1 MDTIKTKKLLSQNSI
16 WVVLIF
22 MVILMTVLS
31 PTFLTPKNIVSV
43 LTTESIT
50 GILAMGV
57 MWAILSRG
65 IDLSPGAVV
74 ALTGV
79 ITASMAQKYEYGA
92 SRLLARV
99 FPNLPDFPVLLAIL
113 AGVLVGTAFGVL
125 NGWLIAYTKIP
136 AFIATLGTQLIA
148 RALGLLYTNA
158 YPIPELKPSFKNVAQ
173 FELFQVGGASVTVV
187 IVIFIIFT
195 TISGFM
201 LTQTRFG
208 KTIYAIGGNDQAAR
222 VAGIDVE
229 KNLIKVYTWC
239 AFCASV
245 GGVLL
250 AARSGAGNAS
260 VGVNYELDAIAAAT
274 VGGTSHSGGVCRISG
289 VIAGILILG
298 ILKNGM
304 MLLQISPY
312 IQQVFKGVIIILA
325 VVFDMRKNAKK
336 S

>member
-1 MDTIKTKKLLSQNSI
+1 MNAKRTLNAKQWMSQNSI

-22 MVILMTVLS
+22 MAALMSILS
-31 PTFLTPKNIVSV
+31 PTFLTAKNLVSV

-50 GILAMGV
+50 GILAVGV
-57 MWAILSRG
+57 MWCILSKG
-65 IDLSPGAVV
+65 IDLSPGALV

-79 ITASMAQKYEYGA
+79 VTASLAQKFEYGA
-92 SRLLARV
+92 SRLL
-99 FPNLPDFPVLLAIL
+99 PNLPDIPVVVAIL
-113 AGVLVGTAFGVL
+113 AGLAVGTFFGVV
-125 NGWLIAYTKIP
+125 NGLLIAYTKIP

-148 RALGLLYTNA
+148 RALAQLYTNA
-158 YPIPELKPSFKNVAQ
+158 YPIPELKPGLKNVAQ
-173 FELFQVGGASVTVV
+173 FELFQISGASVTV
-187 IVIFIIFT
+187 IIIIFILFAC
-195 TISGFM
+195 ISGFM

-208 KTIYAIGGNDQAAR
+208 KAIFAIGGNDQAAR
-222 VAGIDVE
+222 VAGINVE
-229 KNLIKVYTWC
+229 KNIIKVYTWC

-250 AARSGAGNAS
+250 AARSGAGNSS

-289 VIAGILILG
+289 VIAGILIMG

-304 MLLQISPY
+304 MLLKISPY
-312 IQQVFKGVIIILA
+312 LQQVCKGIIIIAA

-336 S
+336 N

>member
-1 MDTIKTKKLLSQNSI
+1 MNMKKTLHAKQWMSQNSI

-22 MVILMTVLS
+22 MVVLMSILS
-31 PTFLTPKNIVSV
+31 PTFLTAKNIVSV

-50 GILAMGV
+50 GILAVGV
-57 MWAILSRG
+57 MWCILSKG
-65 IDLSPGAVV
+65 IDLSPGALV

-79 ITASMAQKYEYGA
+79 VTASLAQKFEYGA
-92 SRLLARV
+92 SRL
-99 FPNLPDFPVLLAIL
+99 FPNLPDIPVVVAIL
-113 AGVLVGTAFGVL
+113 AGLAVGTFFGVI
-125 NGWLIAYTKIP
+125 NGLLIAYTKIP

-148 RALGLLYTNA
+148 RALAQLYTNA
-158 YPIPELKPSFKNVAQ
+158 YPIPELKQGLKNVAQ
-173 FELFQVGGASVTVV
+173 FELFQISGASVTV
-187 IVIFIIFT
+187 IIIIFILFAC
-195 TISGFM
+195 ISGFM

-208 KTIYAIGGNDQAAR
+208 KAIFAIGGNDQAAR
-222 VAGIDVE
+222 VAGINVE
-229 KNLIKVYTWC
+229 KNIIKVYTWC

-250 AARSGAGNAS
+250 AARSGAGNSS

-289 VIAGILILG
+289 VIAGILIMG

-304 MLLQISPY
+304 MLLKISPY
-312 IQQVFKGVIIILA
+312 LQQVCKGIIIIAA

-336 S
+336 Y

>member
-1 MDTIKTKKLLSQNSI
+1 MNATKAKKFVSQNSI
-16 WVVLIF
+16 WVVFLF
-22 MVILMTVLS
+22 MVVLMAFLS
-31 PTFLTPKNIVSV
+31 PTFLTAKNIVSV

-50 GILAMGV
+50 GILTVGV
-57 MWAILSRG
+57 MWCILSRG
-65 IDLSPGAVV
+65 IDLSPGALV

-79 ITASMAQKYEYGA
+79 VTASLAQKFEYGA
-92 SRLLARV
+92 SRL
-99 FPNLPDFPVLLAIL
+99 FPNLPDMPVIVAIV
-113 AGVLVGTAFGVL
+113 AGLVVGTLFGVL

-136 AFIATLGTQLIA
+136 DFIATLGTQLIA
-148 RALGLLYTNA
+148 RALALLYTNA
-158 YPIPELKPSFKNVAQ
+158 YPIPELKPGLKNVAQ
-173 FELFQVGGASVTVV
+173 FELFNISGASVTVV
-187 IVIFIIFT
+187 IVIFVIFAV
-195 TISGFM
+195 ISGFM

-208 KTIYAIGGNDQAAR
+208 KSIYAIGGNDQAAR
-222 VAGIDVE
+222 VAGINVE

-239 AFCASV
+239 AFCASM
-245 GGVLL
+245 GGILL

-304 MLLQISPY
+304 MLLKISPY
-312 IQQVFKGVIIILA
+312 LQQVFKGAIIILA

-336 S
+336 A

>member
-1 MDTIKTKKLLSQNSI
+1 MNAKKTLNAKQWMSQNSI

-22 MVILMTVLS
+22 MAALMSILS
-31 PTFLTPKNIVSV
+31 PTFLTAKNIVSV

-50 GILAMGV
+50 GILAVGV
-57 MWAILSRG
+57 MWCILSRG
-65 IDLSPGAVV
+65 IDLSPGALV

-79 ITASMAQKYEYGA
+79 VTSSLAQKFEYGA
-92 SRLLARV
+92 SRL
-99 FPNLPDFPVLLAIL
+99 FPNLPDIPVVVAIL
-113 AGVLVGTAFGVL
+113 AGLAVGTFFGVI
-125 NGWLIAYTKIP
+125 NGLLIAYTKIP

-148 RALGLLYTNA
+148 RALAQLYTNA
-158 YPIPELKPSFKNVAQ
+158 YPIPELKQGLKNVAQ
-173 FELFQVGGASVTVV
+173 FELFQISGASVTV
-187 IVIFIIFT
+187 IIIIFIVFAC
-195 TISGFM
+195 ISGFM

-208 KTIYAIGGNDQAAR
+208 KAVYAIGGNDQAAR
-222 VAGIDVE
+222 VAGINVE
-229 KNLIKVYTWC
+229 KNIIKVYTWC

-250 AARSGAGNAS
+250 AARSGAGNSS

-289 VIAGILILG
+289 VIAGILIMG

-304 MLLQISPY
+304 MLLKISPY
-312 IQQVFKGVIIILA
+312 LQQVCKGIIIIAA

-336 S
+336 N

>member
-1 MDTIKTKKLLSQNSI
+1 MNAKRTLNAKQWMSQNSI

-22 MVILMTVLS
+22 MAALMSILS
-31 PTFLTPKNIVSV
+31 PTFLTAKNLVSV

-50 GILAMGV
+50 GILAVGV
-57 MWAILSRG
+57 MWCILSKG
-65 IDLSPGAVV
+65 IDLSPGALV

-79 ITASMAQKYEYGA
+79 VTASLAQKFEYGA
-92 SRLLARV
+92 SRL
-99 FPNLPDFPVLLAIL
+99 FPNLPDIPVVVAIL
-113 AGVLVGTAFGVL
+113 AGLAVGTFFGVV
-125 NGWLIAYTKIP
+125 NGLLIAYTKIP

-148 RALGLLYTNA
+148 RALAQLYTNA
-158 YPIPELKPSFKNVAQ
+158 YPIPELKPGLKNVAQ
-173 FELFQVGGASVTVV
+173 FELFQISGASVTV
-187 IVIFIIFT
+187 IIIIFILFAC
-195 TISGFM
+195 ISGFM

-208 KTIYAIGGNDQAAR
+208 KAIFAIGGNDQAAR
-222 VAGIDVE
+222 VAGINVE
-229 KNLIKVYTWC
+229 KNIIKVYTWC

-250 AARSGAGNAS
+250 AARSGAGNSS

-289 VIAGILILG
+289 VIAGILIMG

-304 MLLQISPY
+304 MLLKISPY
-312 IQQVFKGVIIILA
+312 LQQVFKGMIIIAA

-336 S
+336 N

>member
-1 MDTIKTKKLLSQNSI
+1 MNANKTLNVKQWMSQNSI

-22 MVILMTVLS
+22 MAALMSILS
-31 PTFLTPKNIVSV
+31 PTFLTAKNLVSV

-50 GILAMGV
+50 GILAVGV
-57 MWAILSRG
+57 MWCILSKG
-65 IDLSPGAVV
+65 IDLSPGALV

-79 ITASMAQKYEYGA
+79 VTASLAQKFEYGA
-92 SRLLARV
+92 SRL
-99 FPNLPDFPVLLAIL
+99 FPNLPDIPVVVAIL
-113 AGVLVGTAFGVL
+113 AGLAVGTFFGVI
-125 NGWLIAYTKIP
+125 NGLLIAYTKIP

-148 RALGLLYTNA
+148 RALAQLYTNA
-158 YPIPELKPSFKNVAQ
+158 YPIPELKPGLKNVAQ
-173 FELFQVGGASVTVV
+173 FELFQISGASVTV
-187 IVIFIIFT
+187 IIIIFILFAC
-195 TISGFM
+195 ISGFM

-208 KTIYAIGGNDQAAR
+208 KAIYAIGGNDQAAR
-222 VAGIDVE
+222 VAGINVE
-229 KNLIKVYTWC
+229 KNIIKVYTWC

-250 AARSGAGNAS
+250 AARSGAGNSS

-289 VIAGILILG
+289 VIAGILIMG

-304 MLLQISPY
+304 MLLKISPY
-312 IQQVFKGVIIILA
+312 LQQVCKGIIIIAA

-336 S
+336 N

>member
-1 MDTIKTKKLLSQNSI
+1 MNSTKVKKFVSQNSI
-16 WVVLIF
+16 WVVFLF
-22 MVILMTVLS
+22 MVVLMAFLS
-31 PTFLTPKNIVSV
+31 PTFLTAKNIVSV

-50 GILAMGV
+50 GILTVGV
-57 MWAILSRG
+57 MWCILSRG
-65 IDLSPGAVV
+65 IDLSPGALV

-79 ITASMAQKYEYGA
+79 VTASLAQKFEYGA
-92 SRLLARV
+92 SRL
-99 FPNLPDFPVLLAIL
+99 FPNLPNVPVIVAIV
-113 AGVLVGTAFGVL
+113 AGLVVGTLFGVL

-148 RALGLLYTNA
+148 RALALLYTNA
-158 YPIPELKPSFKNVAQ
+158 YPIPELKPGLKNVAQ
-173 FELFQVGGASVTVV
+173 LELFNIGGASVTVV
-187 IVIFIIFT
+187 IVIFVIFAVV
-195 TISGFM
+195 SGFM

-208 KTIYAIGGNDQAAR
+208 KSIYAIGGNDQAAR
-222 VAGIDVE
+222 VAGINVE

-239 AFCASV
+239 AFCASM
-245 GGVLL
+245 GGILL

-304 MLLQISPY
+304 MLLKISPY
-312 IQQVFKGVIIILA
+312 LQQVFKGAIIILA

-336 S
+336 A

>member
-1 MDTIKTKKLLSQNSI
+1 MNAKKTLNAKQWMSQNSI

-22 MVILMTVLS
+22 MAALMSILS
-31 PTFLTPKNIVSV
+31 PTFLTAKNIVSV

-50 GILAMGV
+50 GILAVGV
-57 MWAILSRG
+57 MWCILSRG
-65 IDLSPGAVV
+65 IDLSPGALV

-79 ITASMAQKYEYGA
+79 VTSSLAQKFEYGA
-92 SRLLARV
+92 SRL
-99 FPNLPDFPVLLAIL
+99 FPNLPDIPVVVAIL
-113 AGVLVGTAFGVL
+113 AGLAVGTFFGVI
-125 NGWLIAYTKIP
+125 NGLLIAYTKIP

-148 RALGLLYTNA
+148 RALAQLYTNA
-158 YPIPELKPSFKNVAQ
+158 YPIPELKQGLKNVAQ
-173 FELFQVGGASVTVV
+173 FELFQISGASVTV
-187 IVIFIIFT
+187 IIIIFIVFAC
-195 TISGFM
+195 ISGFM

-208 KTIYAIGGNDQAAR
+208 KAVYAIGGNDQAAR
-222 VAGIDVE
+222 VAGINVE
-229 KNLIKVYTWC
+229 KNIIKVYTWC

-250 AARSGAGNAS
+250 ATRSGAGNSS

-289 VIAGILILG
+289 VIAGILIMG

-304 MLLQISPY
+304 MLLKISPY
-312 IQQVFKGVIIILA
+312 LQQVCKGIIIIAA

-336 S
+336 N

>member
-1 MDTIKTKKLLSQNSI
+1 MNTTKAKKFLSQNSI
-16 WVVLIF
+16 WVVFIF
-22 MVILMTVLS
+22 MVILMAFLS
-31 PTFLTPKNIVSV
+31 PTFLTAKNIVSV

-50 GILAMGV
+50 GILTVGV
-57 MWAILSRG
+57 MWCILSKG
-65 IDLSPGAVV
+65 IDLSPGALV

-79 ITASMAQKYEYGA
+79 VTASLAQKFEYGA
-92 SRLLARV
+92 SRL
-99 FPNLPDFPVLLAIL
+99 FPNLPDIPVVVAIL
-113 AGVLVGTAFGVL
+113 AGVLVGTLFGVL

-148 RALGLLYTNA
+148 RALALLYTNA
-158 YPIPELKPSFKNVAQ
+158 YPIPELKPGLKNVAQ
-173 FELFQVGGASVTVV
+173 FELFSIGGASVTVV
-187 IVIFIIFT
+187 IVIFAIFAV
-195 TISGFM
+195 ISGFM

-208 KTIYAIGGNDQAAR
+208 KSIYAIGGNDQAAR
-222 VAGIDVE
+222 VAGIHVE

-260 VGVNYELDAIAAAT
+260 VGINYELDAIAAAT

-304 MLLQISPY
+304 LLLKISPY
-312 IQQVFKGVIIILA
+312 VQQVCKGAIIILA
-325 VVFDMRKNAKK
+325 VVFDMRKHPKK
-336 S
+336 A

>member
-1 MDTIKTKKLLSQNSI
+1 MNGKKTLNAKQWMSQNSI

-22 MVILMTVLS
+22 MAALMSILS
-31 PTFLTPKNIVSV
+31 PTFLTAKNIVSV

-50 GILAMGV
+50 GILAVGV
-57 MWAILSRG
+57 MWCILSKG
-65 IDLSPGAVV
+65 IDLSPGALV

-79 ITASMAQKYEYGA
+79 VTSSLAQKFEYGA
-92 SRLLARV
+92 SRL
-99 FPNLPDFPVLLAIL
+99 FPNLPDIPVVVAIL
-113 AGVLVGTAFGVL
+113 AGLAVGTFFGVI
-125 NGWLIAYTKIP
+125 NGLLIAYTKIP

-148 RALGLLYTNA
+148 RALAQLYTNA
-158 YPIPELKPSFKNVAQ
+158 YPIPELKQGLKNVAQ
-173 FELFQVGGASVTVV
+173 FELFQISGASVTV
-187 IVIFIIFT
+187 IIIIFIIFAC
-195 TISGFM
+195 ISGFM

-208 KTIYAIGGNDQAAR
+208 KAVYAIGGNDQAAR
-222 VAGIDVE
+222 VAGINVE
-229 KNLIKVYTWC
+229 KNIIKVYTWC

-250 AARSGAGNAS
+250 AARSGAGNSS

-289 VIAGILILG
+289 VIAGILIMG

-304 MLLQISPY
+304 MLLKISPY
-312 IQQVFKGVIIILA
+312 LQQVCKGIIIIAA

-336 S
+336 N

>member
-1 MDTIKTKKLLSQNSI
+1 MSAKKTLNAKQWMSQNSI

-22 MVILMTVLS
+22 MGVLMSILS
-31 PTFLTPKNIVSV
+31 PTFLTAKNIVSV

-50 GILAMGV
+50 GILAVGV
-57 MWAILSRG
+57 MWCILSKG
-65 IDLSPGAVV
+65 IDLSPGALV

-79 ITASMAQKYEYGA
+79 VTASLAQKFEYGA
-92 SRLLARV
+92 SRL
-99 FPNLPDFPVLLAIL
+99 FPNLPDIPVVVAIV
-113 AGVLVGTAFGVL
+113 AGLLVGTFFGVV
-125 NGWLIAYTKIP
+125 NGLLIAYTKIP

-148 RALGLLYTNA
+148 RALAQLYTNA
-158 YPIPELKPSFKNVAQ
+158 YPIPELKPGLKNVAQ
-173 FELFQVGGASVTVV
+173 FELFQISGASVTVI
-187 IVIFIIFT
+187 IVIFLLFACM
-195 TISGFM
+195 SGFM

-208 KTIYAIGGNDQAAR
+208 KAIYAIGGNDQAAR
-222 VAGIDVE
+222 VAGINVE
-229 KNLIKVYTWC
+229 KNIIKVYTWC

-250 AARSGAGNAS
+250 AARSGAGNSS

-289 VIAGILILG
+289 VIAGILIMG

-304 MLLQISPY
+304 MLLKISPY
-312 IQQVFKGVIIILA
+312 LQQVCKGIIIIAA

-336 S
+336 N

>member
-1 MDTIKTKKLLSQNSI
+1 MNANKTLKARQWMSQNSI

-22 MVILMTVLS
+22 MVALMSILS
-31 PTFLTPKNIVSV
+31 PTFLTAKNLVSV

-50 GILAMGV
+50 GILAVGV
-57 MWAILSRG
+57 MWCILSKG
-65 IDLSPGAVV
+65 IDLSPGALV

-79 ITASMAQKYEYGA
+79 VTASLAQKFEYGA
-92 SRLLARV
+92 SRR
-99 FPNLPDFPVLLAIL
+99 FPNLPDIPVVVAIL
-113 AGVLVGTAFGVL
+113 AGLAVGTFFGVI
-125 NGWLIAYTKIP
+125 NGLLIAYTKIP

-148 RALGLLYTNA
+148 RALAQLYTNA
-158 YPIPELKPSFKNVAQ
+158 YPIPELKQGLKNVAQ
-173 FELFQVGGASVTVV
+173 FELFQISGASVTVI
-187 IVIFIIFT
+187 IVLFILFAC
-195 TISGFM
+195 ISGFM

-208 KTIYAIGGNDQAAR
+208 KAVYAIGGNDQAAR
-222 VAGIDVE
+222 VAGINVE
-229 KNLIKVYTWC
+229 KNIIKVYTWC

-250 AARSGAGNAS
+250 AARSGAGNSS

-289 VIAGILILG
+289 VIAGILIMG

-304 MLLQISPY
+304 MLLKISPY
-312 IQQVFKGVIIILA
+312 LQQVCKGIIIIAA

-336 S
+336 N

>member
-1 MDTIKTKKLLSQNSI
+1 MNAKKTLNAKQWMSQNSI

-22 MVILMTVLS
+22 MAALMSILS
-31 PTFLTPKNIVSV
+31 PTFLTAKNIVSV

-50 GILAMGV
+50 GILAVGV
-57 MWAILSRG
+57 MWCILSRG
-65 IDLSPGAVV
+65 IDLSPGALV

-79 ITASMAQKYEYGA
+79 VTSSLAQKFEYGA
-92 SRLLARV
+92 SRL
-99 FPNLPDFPVLLAIL
+99 FPNLPDIPVVVAIL
-113 AGVLVGTAFGVL
+113 AGLAVGTFFGVI
-125 NGWLIAYTKIP
+125 NGLLIAYTKIP

-148 RALGLLYTNA
+148 RALAQLYTNA
-158 YPIPELKPSFKNVAQ
+158 YPIPELKQGLKNVAQ
-173 FELFQVGGASVTVV
+173 FELFHISGASVTV
-187 IVIFIIFT
+187 IIIIFIVFAC
-195 TISGFM
+195 ISGFM

-208 KTIYAIGGNDQAAR
+208 KAVYAIGGNDQAAR
-222 VAGIDVE
+222 VAGINVE
-229 KNLIKVYTWC
+229 KNIIKVYTWC

-250 AARSGAGNAS
+250 AARSGAGNSS

-289 VIAGILILG
+289 VIAGILIMG

-304 MLLQISPY
+304 MLLKISPY
-312 IQQVFKGVIIILA
+312 LQQVCKGIIIAA

-336 S
+336 N

>member
-1 MDTIKTKKLLSQNSI
+1 MNAKRTLNAKQWMSQNSI

-22 MVILMTVLS
+22 MAALMSILS
-31 PTFLTPKNIVSV
+31 PTFLTAKNIVSV

-50 GILAMGV
+50 GILAVGV
-57 MWAILSRG
+57 MWCILSKG
-65 IDLSPGAVV
+65 IDLSPGALV

-79 ITASMAQKYEYGA
+79 VTASLAQKFEYGA
-92 SRLLARV
+92 SRL
-99 FPNLPDFPVLLAIL
+99 FPNLPDIPVVVAIL
-113 AGVLVGTAFGVL
+113 AGLAVGTFFGVV
-125 NGWLIAYTKIP
+125 NGLLIAYTKIP

-148 RALGLLYTNA
+148 RALAQLYTNA
-158 YPIPELKPSFKNVAQ
+158 YPIPELKPGLKNVAQ
-173 FELFQVGGASVTVV
+173 FELFQISGASVTV
-187 IVIFIIFT
+187 IIIIFILFAC
-195 TISGFM
+195 ISGFM

-208 KTIYAIGGNDQAAR
+208 KAIFAIGGNDQAAR
-222 VAGIDVE
+222 VAGINVE
-229 KNLIKVYTWC
+229 KNIIKVYTWC

-250 AARSGAGNAS
+250 AARSGAGNSS

-289 VIAGILILG
+289 VIAGILIMG

-304 MLLQISPY
+304 MLLKISPY
-312 IQQVFKGVIIILA
+312 LQQVCKGIIIIAA

-336 S
+336 N

>member
-1 MDTIKTKKLLSQNSI
+1 MSAKKTLNAKQWMSQNSI

-22 MVILMTVLS
+22 MVVLMSILS
-31 PTFLTPKNIVSV
+31 PTFLTAKNIVSV

-50 GILAMGV
+50 GILAVGV
-57 MWAILSRG
+57 MWCILSKG
-65 IDLSPGAVV
+65 IDLSPGALV

-79 ITASMAQKYEYGA
+79 VTASLAQKFEYGA
-92 SRLLARV
+92 SRL
-99 FPNLPDFPVLLAIL
+99 FPNLPDIPVVVAIV
-113 AGVLVGTAFGVL
+113 AGLLVGTFFGVV
-125 NGWLIAYTKIP
+125 NGLLIAYTKIP

-148 RALGLLYTNA
+148 RALAQLYTNA
-158 YPIPELKPSFKNVAQ
+158 YPIPELKPGLKNVAQ
-173 FELFQVGGASVTVV
+173 FELFQISGASVTVI
-187 IVIFIIFT
+187 IVIFLLFACM
-195 TISGFM
+195 SGFM

-208 KTIYAIGGNDQAAR
+208 KAIYAIGGNDQAAR
-222 VAGIDVE
+222 VAGINVE
-229 KNLIKVYTWC
+229 KNIIKVYTWC

-250 AARSGAGNAS
+250 AARSGAGNSS

-289 VIAGILILG
+289 VIAGILIMG

-304 MLLQISPY
+304 MLLKISPY
-312 IQQVFKGVIIILA
+312 LQQVCKGIIIIAA

-336 S
+336 N